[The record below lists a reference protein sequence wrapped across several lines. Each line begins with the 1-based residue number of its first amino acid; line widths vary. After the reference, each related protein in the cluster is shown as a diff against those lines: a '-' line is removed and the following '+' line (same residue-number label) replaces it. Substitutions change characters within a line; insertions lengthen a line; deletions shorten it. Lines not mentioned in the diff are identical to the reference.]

1 MGEQSKRN
9 SIVNKGPEG
18 ASIPLNKNME
28 AKKMYNHQITKLIQK
43 NLELD
48 RFVASLLKDFNETSD
63 IASLERIEEV
73 QEEMTNNS
81 REIARLRGDN

>member
-1 MGEQSKRN
+1 
-9 SIVNKGPEG
+9 
-18 ASIPLNKNME
+18 
-28 AKKMYNHQITKLIQK
+28 MYNHEITKLIQK

-48 RFVASLLKDFNETSD
+48 RFVASLLKDFRETSD

-81 REIARLRGDN
+81 REIARLRGEM

>member
-1 MGEQSKRN
+1 
-9 SIVNKGPEG
+9 
-18 ASIPLNKNME
+18 
-28 AKKMYNHQITKLIQK
+28 MYNHEITKLIQK

-73 QEEMTNNS
+73 QEEMTSNS
-81 REIARLRGDN
+81 RQIARLRGDN

>member
-1 MGEQSKRN
+1 
-9 SIVNKGPEG
+9 
-18 ASIPLNKNME
+18 
-28 AKKMYNHQITKLIQK
+28 MYNHQITKLIQK

>member
-1 MGEQSKRN
+1 
-9 SIVNKGPEG
+9 
-18 ASIPLNKNME
+18 
-28 AKKMYNHQITKLIQK
+28 MYNHEITKLIQK

>member
-1 MGEQSKRN
+1 
-9 SIVNKGPEG
+9 
-18 ASIPLNKNME
+18 
-28 AKKMYNHQITKLIQK
+28 MYNHEITKLIQK

-48 RFVASLLKDFNETSD
+48 RFVAVLLKDFNETSD

-81 REIARLRGDN
+81 KEIARLRGDN